1 MTQSDS
7 RELPTHAGAAPVS
20 TTNPSAGHL
29 PGDIHMWV
37 MVLGDLI
44 IFAGYFV
51 IFMVY
56 RAMNPAEFL
65 AAQQH
70 LDINIGVLN
79 TVILLT
85 SSWFIARSVLAA
97 RGGSHVRAIRF
108 VYAGGFCG
116 LLFIGFK
123 GYEWASKISAGHTN
137 SEMFY
142 SFYYVLTGVHLVHV
156 LIGLIVLGVIVRE
169 LNNPGRR
176 RTSMVESGAVYW
188 HMVDLLWVI
197 IFGLLY
203 VMR

>member
-1 MTQSDS
+1 
-7 RELPTHAGAAPVS
+7 
-20 TTNPSAGHL
+20 
-29 PGDIHMWV
+29 MWV

-70 LDINIGVLN
+70 LDINLGVLN

-97 RGGSHVRAIRF
+97 RAGHPAKAIRL
-108 VYAGGFCG
+108 VYAGGACG
-116 LLFIGFK
+116 VLFMVVK
-123 GYEWASKISAGHTN
+123 GYEWAAKISAGHTN

-142 SFYYVLTGVHLVHV
+142 AFYYVLTGVHLVHV
-156 LIGLIVLGVIVRE
+156 LIGLIVLGVVVRE
-169 LNNPGRR
+169 LRNPGRR

-188 HMVDLLWVI
+188 HMVDLLWVV